1 MAKLLKLSNLKK
13 TIYYL
18 KKNGFRK
25 AYYAAVERASSERKD
40 DYHYD
45 SLPDSV
51 LKEQAGKASEFSTRF
66 SILVPAYETPETFL
80 REMAESV
87 LKQSYGNLELC
98 VADGSPTDNVH

>member
-45 SLPDSV
+45 PLPDSV
-51 LKEQAGKASEFSTRF
+51 LKEQAGRASEFSD
-66 SILVPAYETPETFL
+66 
-80 REMAESV
+80 SV
-87 LKQSYGNLELC
+87 FWFQPLKPGKSSSG
-98 VADGSPTDNVH
+98 H